1 MGKSINQ
8 SFSRFKIR
16 HNLTTEDIIKI
27 ATEYANSSLE
37 YARTYFTSK
46 YNLTRYAFYKIR
58 DYAIICCLVDY
69 NLYKKIRKKS
79 TANYKSNNDKNSE
92 TLSKAH
98 FDELL
103 VQQNEFLNEFSE
115 NEILDIGHK
124 YAEGMNVRNIA
135 QLYEIS
141 ELAVKR
147 LLKKGIAHIIYD
159 AELVNQI
166 KKIVGPSLAPILEK
180 REVNKNILLNCHQH
194 RIAYLEM
201 QISYYDMFFRFES
214 EKPSLE
220 TLENNL
226 KIARKKY
233 KEALKL

>member
-1 MGKSINQ
+1 MAKSINQ
-8 SFSRFKIR
+8 KFLSFKKR
-16 HNLTTEDIIKI
+16 HQLSNEDIVKI
-27 ATEYANSSLE
+27 TTEYATSSFEL
-37 YARTYFTSK
+37 ARTHFTNK
-46 YNLTRYAFYKIR
+46 YNLTRYAFYKAR

-103 VQQNEFLNEFSE
+103 VQQNEFLKEFSE

-124 YAEGMNVRNIA
+124 YAEGMTVKDISL
-135 QLYEIS
+135 LYEIG
-141 ELAVKR
+141 EFAVKR
-147 LLKKGIAHIIYD
+147 FLKKGIVEIIYD
-159 AELVNQI
+159 AELVSQI
-166 KKIVGPSLAPILEK
+166 KKIVGPSLAPILKK
-180 REVNKNILLNCHQH
+180 REATKNILLNCHQH
-194 RIAYLEM
+194 HIAYLEM

-220 TLENNL
+220 SLENEL

-233 KEALKL
+233 KETLKL